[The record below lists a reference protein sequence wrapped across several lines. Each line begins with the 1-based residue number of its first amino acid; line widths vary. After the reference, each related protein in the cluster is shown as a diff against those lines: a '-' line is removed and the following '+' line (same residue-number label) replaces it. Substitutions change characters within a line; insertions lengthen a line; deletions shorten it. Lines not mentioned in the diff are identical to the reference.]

1 MPATVLNLPFQCRAV
16 RIEAITASHSL
27 SVERNEYFGFGID
40 SSTPFCVV
48 ASHASQIVFISSAA
62 GPRARPTPVEMAP
75 LTASTLSESASLRKR
90 SAVALGLESCPQYS
104 IRRGSGM
111 TPVGLGGW

>member
-1 MPATVLNLPFQCRAV
+1 MPATVLNLPFQRRAV
-16 RIEAITASHSL
+16 RRDAITASHSL
-27 SVERNEYFGFGID
+27 SVERKEYFGFGID

-75 LTASTLSESASLRKR
+75 LTASTLAESGSLRQR
-90 SAVALGLESCPQYS
+90 CTLHVGLECSS
-104 IRRGSGM
+104 
-111 TPVGLGGW
+111 